1 MEEGVKTTDQDIK
14 SLNDN
19 IINLVDETIISVNKV
34 SVELDDKIDKIKL
47 KSADEIK
54 SYLLTIEQDSNKA
67 RERLAKEVND
77 AKAKLKVE

>member
-1 MEEGVKTTDQDIK
+1 MIRDMELL
-14 SLNDN
+14 LNRVYD
-19 IINLVDETIISVNKV
+19 
-34 SVELDDKIDKIKL
+34 
-47 KSADEIK
+47 DEIK